1 MLATKR
7 CALHLRF
14 DLCYKHIFTCTS
26 INLDLSLSLS
36 CSHLVRR
43 ASANVVSIIA
53 KYAISTGEWPELLPL
68 LFQCSQSPQEDHREV
83 SLSL

>member
-1 MLATKR
+1 MFTIQEYCHPVQMLATKR

-36 CSHLVRR
+36 LSH
-43 ASANVVSIIA
+43 A
-53 KYAISTGEWPELLPL
+53 AIL
-68 LFQCSQSPQEDHREV
+68 
-83 SLSL
+83 